1 MSIKFTDDASEKF
14 MVRDITIGQYYNT
27 KSIIHELDSRTKL
40 IITLVYAVALFCC
53 KDLCTF
59 LLATVFL
66 LVYVA
71 LSHVPASFIFKGLKP
86 VWILILFTSV
96 FSIFNGDGD
105 VILSVWKLKIT
116 TESLASTGIMI
127 FRLAYLII
135 GSSIMTYTTM
145 PTALTSGL
153 ESLMKFLKVFHVP
166 VSDIALMLSITL
178 RFIPILMEELDKIM
192 KAQLSRG
199 ADFENG
205 NIIKRIKSY
214 VPIFIPLFVAA
225 IRRASELALAMD
237 ARCYNGSEGRTRMKE
252 LRFEKAD
259 YAAFAVLAVF
269 VLIIILVRVCMS

>member
-1 MSIKFTDDASEKF
+1 

-27 KSIIHELDSRTKL
+27 KSFIHELDSRTKL
-40 IITLVYAVALFCC
+40 IITLVYAVSLFYC
-53 KDLCTF
+53 KNLWTF

-66 LVYVA
+66 VAYAA
-71 LSHVPASFIFKGLKP
+71 LSHVPAAFIFKGLKP

-105 VILSVWKLKIT
+105 VILSVWKIKIT

-127 FRLAYLII
+127 FRLVYLII
-135 GSSIMTYTTM
+135 GSSIMTYTTL
-145 PTALTSGL
+145 PTALTSGI
-153 ESLMKFLKVFHVP
+153 ESLLKFLKVFHVP
-166 VSDIALMLSITL
+166 VSDIAMMLSITL
-178 RFIPILMEELDKIM
+178 RFIPILLEEMDKIM

-237 ARCYNGSEGRTRMKE
+237 SRCYNGSEGRTKMNKLQYR
-252 LRFEKAD
+252 KAD
-259 YAAFAVLAVF
+259 YIAFAGLLLFAG
-269 VLIIILVRVCMS
+269 LIIFVNVGRSLKLF